1 MAFLILR
8 IIDLS
13 IYLFYEIIYGYTFI
27 YVLHLYICMYIKK
40 LQNRSAGTYG
50 WRETS
55 YVGTYIIK

>member
-1 MAFLILR
+1 MVFLILR

-13 IYLFYEIIYGYTFI
+13 VYLFYGIIHEYTFI
-27 YVLHLYICMYIKK
+27 YVLCIYIKK

-50 WRETS
+50 WREAS